1 MKTKI
6 NKTNSRKEIIMI
18 TNKLMDSL
26 SSLVTIIISENIE
39 KLLTVIYNKMK
50 ETINKYIFGKT

>member
-6 NKTNSRKEIIMI
+6 NTTNNRKEIIMI
-18 TNKLMDSL
+18 TIKLMDSL

-50 ETINKYIFGKT
+50 EIINKYIFGKT